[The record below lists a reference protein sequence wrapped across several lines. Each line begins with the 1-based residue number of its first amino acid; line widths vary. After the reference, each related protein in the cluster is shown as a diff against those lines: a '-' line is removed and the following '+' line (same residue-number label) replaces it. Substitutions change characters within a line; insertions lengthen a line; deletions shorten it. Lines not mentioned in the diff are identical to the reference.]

1 MEEEIIVKQSKIE
14 EFNERNKNVYYFY
27 KKYLHNQVQELK
39 GNIWVFCW
47 VWPILQGIDPEEEKS
62 EFLTFPTH

>member
-1 MEEEIIVKQSKIE
+1 MEEDIEEKKEKIN

-39 GNIWVFCW
+39 GNIWVFCR
-47 VWPILQGIDPEEEKS
+47 VRPILAGVDALDDI
-62 EFLTFPTH
+62 